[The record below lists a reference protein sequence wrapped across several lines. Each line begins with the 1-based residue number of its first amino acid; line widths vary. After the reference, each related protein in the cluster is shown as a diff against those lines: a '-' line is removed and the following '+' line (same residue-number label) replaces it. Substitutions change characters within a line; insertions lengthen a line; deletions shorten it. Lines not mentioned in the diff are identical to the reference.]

1 MAFAEVKSVASVLA
15 GSNARPTSLGQVKH
29 VRAGVLDVGYYEF
42 GPGDG
47 PAVLLL
53 HGYPYDVHAYVE
65 VAPLLAA
72 RGNRVIV
79 PHLRG
84 HGTTSF
90 ADKAT
95 PRSGQQAAL
104 GVDTIALMDALG
116 IHKALLAGY
125 DWGGRAACV
134 VAALWPERCTGLV
147 SGNGYLIQDIA
158 RAGAPI
164 AAAAEHALWYQYY
177 FTTERGAAGLAA
189 HRDDIARI
197 LWTNECPTWH
207 FDDATFKRSAAS
219 FDNPDYV
226 DVVIHSYRH
235 RLGLAPGYPQY
246 ADVESKL
253 AASPIVR
260 VPAITL
266 DGATNGVIAATDGT
280 WDAAKYASKR
290 IHRVIPN
297 AGHNLPQE
305 APQAFAD
312 AVTDVGALALAS

>member
-1 MAFAEVKSVASVLA
+1 MLFANLKSVAPVLA
-15 GSNARPTSLGQVKH
+15 VAGTVPTSLGQLEQ
-29 VRAGVLDVGYYEF
+29 VRAGVLDIGYYEF

-47 PAVLLL
+47 PAVVLL
-53 HGYPYDVHAYVE
+53 HGYPYDVHAFVE

-90 ADKAT
+90 VEEAT

-104 GVDTIALMDALG
+104 GVDTIALMDALE
-116 IHKALLAGY
+116 IHKAVLAGY
-125 DWGGRAACV
+125 DWGGRAACIA
-134 VAALWPERCTGLV
+134 AALWPERCTGLV

-158 RAGAPI
+158 HAEAPI
-164 AAAAEHALWYQYY
+164 AAKSEYALWYQYY
-177 FTTERGAAGLAA
+177 FTTARGEAGLAA

-207 FDDATFKRSAAS
+207 FDDATFARSAAS
-219 FDNPDYV
+219 FENPDYV
-226 DVVIHSYRH
+226 DVVTHSYRH
-235 RLGLAPGYPQY
+235 RLGLAPGFAQY
-246 ADVESKL
+246 AGVESKL
-253 AASPIVR
+253 AALPIIR

-266 DGATNGVIAATDGT
+266 DGATNGVIAPTDGT

-312 AVTDVGALALAS
+312 AVTDVSALALAS

>member
-1 MAFAEVKSVASVLA
+1 MAFADLTSLAPVLA
-15 GSNARPTSLGQVKH
+15 ASSAAPTSLGQVKQ
-29 VRAGVLDVGYYEF
+29 VRAGALDVGYYEF

-53 HGYPYDVHAYVE
+53 HGYPYDVHAFVE

-84 HGTTSF
+84 HGTTTVVD
-90 ADKAT
+90 AAT

-104 GVDTIALMDALG
+104 GVDTTALMDALD
-116 IHKALLAGY
+116 IRKAVLAGY

-158 RAGAPI
+158 HAETPI
-164 AAAAEHALWYQYY
+164 AAKVEHALWYQYY
-177 FTTERGAAGLAA
+177 FTTERGKAGLAA

-207 FDDATFKRSAAS
+207 FDDATFERSAAS

-246 ADVESKL
+246 AGVESQL
-253 AASPIVR
+253 ATLPIIR

-266 DGATNGVIAATDGT
+266 DGATNGVIPPTDGK

-312 AVTDVGALALAS
+312 AVTDVATLALAS